1 MEDGR
6 PFLDMAH
13 VITSLNRLDAG
24 IPDKVGSNTRTFCD
38 YYIWGGKGN
47 KRHVT
52 NLVQVCLM
60 SRDELNVLVVSYA
73 ELKNCLEQARI
84 DITFRSSKHQIRPFQ
99 SSRDENTRSMEI
111 APRLLKL
118 LISELRRGPRS
129 CHGQAK
135 AHKHAPGLGLRN
147 QNRNANKMLW
157 LFNQSKRFL
166 SQVKARNQ
174 YQECFWIGKL

>member
-84 DITFRSSKHQIRPFQ
+84 DITPRSSKDQIRPFQ
-99 SSRDENTRSMEI
+99 SSWDESTWNMEV
-111 APRLLKL
+111 AGRLLKL

-129 CHGQAK
+129 CHCQAK

-147 QNRNANKMLW
+147 QNRNGNKILW
-157 LFNQSKRFL
+157 
-166 SQVKARNQ
+166 
-174 YQECFWIGKL
+174 